1 VPEYPE
7 TVITH
12 DRKGNNE
19 VRWLVDKGKFV
30 RYQYRDPASGKLLEK
45 GKFSLLLK
53 NRQGKEEHF
62 YLIPIGG
69 RFLAI
74 SLKEAAK
81 KRKVWDVSR
90 KKAVGLF

>member
-1 VPEYPE
+1 MPEYPE

-12 DRKGNNE
+12 DRKGNKE

-62 YLIPIGG
+62 YLIPIQN

-74 SLKEAAK
+74 PLKEAAK
-81 KRKVWDVSR
+81 KRKVWDGS
-90 KKAVGLF
+90 KKKVVGLF